1 MPLKV
6 VLLPGIGKVTLSQSS
21 RSKRIK
27 LSVRSNR
34 KVMVSFPDY
43 VSFREAADFAGK
55 NADWII
61 KQQSKYTLGS
71 TAYQPG
77 TSVRTRFHTINF
89 RSEGEKFS
97 VKQKKFEIFLSYPE
111 IFEGSEPELHEA
123 VNRVMVSVY
132 RWEARA
138 YLPGRLA
145 ELAALHGFS
154 YNRITIRDNRS
165 NWGSCSSHNNISLNL
180 HLMKL
185 PDHLIDYV
193 LLHEL
198 VHTKVKN
205 HSPAFWTMLD
215 SVTEGRAGI
224 LTREMK
230 KYSVHGM
237 P

>member
-21 RSKRIK
+21 RSIRIR
-27 LSVRSNR
+27 LSVWANR
-34 KVMVSFPDY
+34 KVLVSFPDY

-61 KQQSKYTLGS
+61 KQQKKYTLGS
-71 TAYQPG
+71 TVYRPD
-77 TSVRTRFHTINF
+77 TPVNTRFHTIYF
-89 RSEGEKFS
+89 QREGDKFS
-97 VKQKKFEIFLSYPE
+97 VKQKKFEIFLTYPE
-111 IFEGSEPELHEA
+111 TYNGIEPELHEA
-123 VNRVMVSVY
+123 VSRVLASVY
-132 RWEARA
+132 RWEART
-138 YLPGRLA
+138 YLPERIA
-145 ELAALHGFS
+145 ELAIIHGFS

-165 NWGSCSSHNNISLNL
+165 NWGSCSSRNNISLNL

-205 HSPAFWTMLD
+205 HSPAFWSLLD
-215 SVTEGRAGI
+215 SVTDGRSGV
-224 LTREMK
+224 LTHEMK
-230 KYSVHGM
+230 KYSVHGL